1 MKIAQSTL
9 RKVIQEEIE
18 KVREAMDPRAQIM
31 AIAKDLVNNRM
42 QKADAVEEL
51 MSMGKERGWAMG
63 WVDNVL
69 RNPGMYMETTVREAP
84 TSDMGEMVDRA
95 SAQVDLLLA
104 RFMEYAE
111 THPESALEMYE
122 EINKLYKEYV
132 EEERVDTDAE
142 EQRDREINP
151 DRYRYDDDDD

>member
-1 MKIAQSTL
+1 MKITHTIL
-9 RKVIQEEIE
+9 RKIIQEEIA
-18 KVREAMDPRAQIM
+18 KV
-31 AIAKDLVNNRM
+31 N
-42 QKADAVEEL
+42 EE
-51 MSMGKERGWAMG
+51 
-63 WVDNVL
+63 
-69 RNPGMYMETTVREAP
+69 P

-132 EEERVDTDAE
+132 KEEPVNTDAE
-142 EQRDREINP
+142 EQRDREQRP
-151 DRYRYDDDDD
+151 ERYRYDDD